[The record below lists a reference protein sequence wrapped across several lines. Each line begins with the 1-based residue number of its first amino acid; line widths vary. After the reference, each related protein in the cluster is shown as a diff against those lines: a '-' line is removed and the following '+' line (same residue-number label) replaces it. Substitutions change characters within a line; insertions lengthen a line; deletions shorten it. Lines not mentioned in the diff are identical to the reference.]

1 VLCAP
6 DPEGAL
12 HAAYAHNDIPERR
25 RCDTSG
31 LDANEAFAK
40 RHGFGGT
47 PVIIR
52 PSDGAV
58 LDGFRSRAV
67 LKAFAAGGEA

>member
-1 VLCAP
+1 VR
-6 DPEGAL
+6 AL
-12 HAAYAHNDIPERR
+12 HAAYEQNEIPGPR

-52 PSDGAV
+52 PDGAV
-58 LDGFRSRAV
+58 LEGYRPAKA
-67 LKAFAAGGEA
+67 LKAFALGGAL